1 MGDTVLTAIIEGFF
15 KFMMVFCI
23 CGTITECVG
32 YITVCIEHYLNSPL
46 CGNEEERNNNEN

>member
-1 MGDTVLTAIIEGFF
+1 MSDTVLTAIIESFF

-32 YITVCIEHYLNSPL
+32 YIIVCIKHYLNSPL
-46 CGNEEERNNNEN
+46 CGNKEEGNNNEN